1 MNKRTIYPF
10 LISFVFLIV
19 VIIINRKSFTS
30 MRDYANA
37 VDHTRV
43 VIGALEQLSNHLK
56 SAQIY
61 TPSNEN
67 IPEKGFYQL
76 YKRDAE
82 SIQKELIDIKELVK
96 DNPGQSARIDSVRQM
111 ISGQMPVLMTKNIAE
126 IIAAGESWRLNQL
139 LKIHLTINN
148 AIHEENQ
155 LLQVRKKELES
166 STDLTGVL
174 TIVFSVLAVLIIFFT
189 FISNMRLRRRRRYLE
204 EFLSSVLNTS
214 QNGIVTFKSIRK
226 KGKIVDFRILFA
238 NKAIEPLLGLKPE
251 KVVQKRLRDIRS
263 FPTDPDTLQRFIE
276 VAETGEQ
283 QGFELLYK
291 IEQQEKWFYVL
302 LAKLEDGVTASFH
315 DITNIKEYQEELH
328 NNIKQ
333 LEHSNTELEQYAY
346 VASHDLQEPLR
357 KIRTYAS
364 YLNET
369 EGSKFEERGRSYMD
383 KIISAAE
390 RMSNLISD
398 ILSFSSLK
406 RDPAF
411 LNLDLTHVLKNI
423 LVDLDLLIA
432 QKEARIEFDKL
443 PFIEAIPLQMHQ
455 LFYNLL
461 NNALKFTKEGVN
473 PVITISSQIMNPD
486 DVIKHPSLDP
496 ELSYCQITLKDNG
509 IGFSP
514 EFSEQIFGLFKRLGP
529 KKNVAGSGIGL
540 ALCRKVVSNHH
551 GIITAEGQVNVGAT
565 FSIILPLKQPKEKHR
580 QI

>member
-43 VIGALEQLSNHLK
+43 IIGALEQLSNHLK

-61 TPSNEN
+61 TPANEN

-76 YKRDAE
+76 YKSDAQ
-82 SIQKELIDIKELVK
+82 SIQGELAQIRDLVK
-96 DNPGQSARIDSVRQM
+96 DNPGQSRRMDTVRLMIAQQM
-111 ISGQMPVLMTKNIAE
+111 GVLMNKNIAE

-139 LKIHLTINN
+139 LKIHVTIND
-148 AIHEENQ
+148 AIEEENQ
-155 LLQVRKKELES
+155 LLLIRKRELES
-166 STDLTGVL
+166 STDMTGVL
-174 TIVFSVLAVLIIFFT
+174 TIVFSVLAVLIIFVT
-189 FISNMRLRRRRRYLE
+189 FVSNMRLRRRRRYLE

-214 QNGIVTFKSIRK
+214 QNGIVTYRAIRK

-238 NKAIEPLLGLKPE
+238 NKAVEPLLGLKPE
-251 KVVQKRLRDIRS
+251 KVVQKRLRDLRS
-263 FPTDPDTLQRFIE
+263 FAGDPDTLKKFIE

-283 QGFELLYK
+283 QGFELFYK
-291 IEQQEKWFYVL
+291 IDQQQKWFYVL

-315 DITNIKEYQEELH
+315 DITNIKEYQEELQ

-364 YLNET
+364 FLNET
-369 EGSKFEERGRSYMD
+369 EGSKFEERGRSYME

-390 RMSNLISD
+390 RMSNLITD

-411 LNLDLTHVLKNI
+411 LNVDLTHVLKNI

-432 QKEARIEFDKL
+432 QKDAKIEFEKL

-461 NNALKFTKEGVN
+461 NNALKFTKESDT
-473 PVITISSQIMNPD
+473 PVITIHSQMLNPD
-486 DVIKHPSLDP
+486 ELVKYPSLDR
-496 ELSYCQITLKDNG
+496 ELSYCQITVKDNG
-509 IGFSP
+509 IGFNP

-529 KKNVAGSGIGL
+529 KKTFAGSGIGL
-540 ALCRKVVSNHH
+540 ALCRKVVGNHH
-551 GIITAEGQVNVGAT
+551 GVITAEGQVNAGAM
-565 FSIILPLKQPKEKHR
+565 FKIILPLKQPKDR
-580 QI
+580 QRYV